1 MPRSPKRGMWD
12 GGCWMLPLLT
22 CALSVAAAQNPTS
35 HIPPPTSDSAAF
47 FRALDLEGAG
57 KYREA
62 AALFRQALN
71 GSQSVSALLGLERS
85 YAELQWIDSLLAPL
99 DTLIRRNPR

>member
-12 GGCWMLPLLT
+12 VGCWMLPLLT

-35 HIPPPTSDSAAF
+35 NITHSTSDSTAF

-62 AALFRQALN
+62 ATLFRQALS
-71 GSQSVSALLGLERS
+71 GSQSVSALLGLERV
-85 YAELQWIDSLLAPL
+85 YAELHWTDSLLQPL
-99 DTLIRRNPR
+99 